1 MAEAI
6 LTVDLSYGDTG
17 KGTTVDFLA
26 RKVPNARLVVRHN
39 GGAQAAHNV
48 VTPDGRHH
56 TFAQFG
62 SGTLANVP
70 TFLSRFMLIDP
81 LALLNEGNH
90 LEELGV
96 KNPYQM
102 VYVDEDA
109 PVVTPFHR
117 AANRLREMGRGEGRH
132 GSTGMGIGET
142 MMDVIAFPDTYLR
155 IGDLKD
161 EKVLLKKLKE
171 LKQRKLDSLSQE
183 LFLLKN
189 EEIAQKEI
197 FTLTHPSTFEL
208 CLWAFPFVANK
219 VGVVG
224 EELLGEVLEEE
235 NGQVIFEAS
244 QGVLLDELHGF
255 APYTTWS
262 NTTLGNARKLLKEVG
277 FDGKATCLGILRSY
291 SSRHGPGPFVPE
303 DESLKDALPELHNE
317 FGRWQGAFRVGPFD
331 AVASRYA
338 RNVVG
343 ELDGLVLTHMDKL
356 DVLSS
361 HPICTAH
368 VSPLGGR
375 ITDLPVYPL
384 GDVNLFHYKPEY
396 EFSPNG
402 SSATGNEFIERIEK
416 CLNLPVVI
424 TSSGTTA
431 NEKKILTSGNFPP
444 VCIGE

>member
-1 MAEAI
+1 MSEAI

-26 RKVPNARLVVRHN
+26 RKTNAKLVVRHN

-62 SGTLANVP
+62 SGTFVNVP
-70 TFLSRFMLIDP
+70 TFLSRFMLVDP

-90 LEELGV
+90 LEELGI

-142 MMDVIAFPDTYLR
+142 VIDVIAFPDTYLR
-155 IGDLKD
+155 MGDLKD

-171 LKQRKLDSLSQE
+171 IKQRKLDSLSQE
-183 LFLLKN
+183 LSLLRN
-189 EEIAQKEI
+189 EEFALKEI
-197 FTLTHPSTFEL
+197 LTLTHPSTFEL
-208 CLWAFPFVANK
+208 CLWAFPYVANK
-219 VGVVG
+219 VRVVDQS
-224 EELLGEVLEEE
+224 LLGEVLEG
-235 NGQVIFEAS
+235 NGHVIFEAS

-255 APYTTWS
+255 SPYTTWS
-262 NTTLGNARKLLKEVG
+262 NTTLGNARTLLKELG
-277 FDGKATCLGILRSY
+277 FSGKTTSLGILRSY

-338 RNVVG
+338 KNVVRF
-343 ELDGLVLTHMDKL
+343 LDGLVITHMDKL
-356 DVLSS
+356 DVLSG
-361 HPICTAH
+361 HPICTAY
-368 VSPLGGR
+368 VSPYGGR
-375 ITDLPVYPL
+375 MTDLPVYPF
-384 GDVNLFHYKPEY
+384 GDLNLFLYKPEF

-402 SSATGNEFIERIEK
+402 SSSTSEEFIERIEES
-416 CLNLPVVI
+416 LNLPVVI
-424 TSSGTTA
+424 TSSGVTA
-431 NEKKILTSGNFPP
+431 NEKQILTSGNFPP